1 MLKITLSLLCCVA
14 VAGLAL
20 AQPGKVIGTSVDV
33 KGLVTVSN
41 GSEVSGVADGHPVI
55 DGTRYVTSSIG
66 SVTLKF
72 ENCEIRLKPNQSLV
86 IDERKI
92 CEPLI
97 AAIENLG
104 GMAAP
109 SDLRPTVIYTLF
121 AGLIV
126 PGRAGG
132 PQLPT
137 NPNLS
142 GQ

>member
-1 MLKITLSLLCCVA
+1 MLKITLSLLCCLA
-14 VAGLAL
+14 AAGLAL
-20 AQPGKVIGTSVDV
+20 AEPGKVVGTSVDV

-41 GSEVSGVADGHPVI
+41 GSEVSGVADGHPII

-72 ENCEIRLKPNQSLV
+72 ENCEIRLKPSQSLV
-86 IDERKI
+86 IDERRI
-92 CEPLI
+92 CDALI
-97 AAIENLG
+97 ASIENLG
-104 GMAAP
+104 GMVPPAVHPMA
-109 SDLRPTVIYTLF
+109 IYTLF

-132 PQLPT
+132 PQVPM